1 MFFSL
6 FLPLS
11 LPFLITVTL
20 LTTGR
25 MMAATVINRWKDGC
39 SGNELLLPDGIPW
52 KGVCTGLG
60 RRYCKEQE
68 RSVTFMHHI
77 LLIDSISDHNN
88 GLGEFTSS
96 FLLRLPIQHKL
107 PHFKQFTS
115 PAALEEKRQKEID
128 CGNHER
134 FSEKVTRTT
143 NRW

>member
-1 MFFSL
+1 MKIFNKSSIMLKTESTSINFFRFSTKCL
-6 FLPLS
+6 
-11 LPFLITVTL
+11 
-20 LTTGR
+20 
-25 MMAATVINRWKDGC
+25 
-39 SGNELLLPDGIPW
+39 SGNELLLPNGIPW

-68 RSVTFMHHI
+68 RSVTFLYHI

-115 PAALEEKRQKEID
+115 PAAVEEKRQKEID